1 MCQDGG
7 LCQAGGHLNRLDSLS
22 WWSNRL
28 ARGSETDM
36 IAIALNF
43 TAGRYHATPWGRHV
57 NEGAVEWPPSPWR
70 LLRSLVAVWKR
81 TLSDESQER
90 VEPILRALA
99 APPRFA
105 LPLAST
111 GHTRHYMPWFK
122 KGPGDR
128 TKVFDAFVAL
138 APDSPLVAC
147 WPDVD
152 LEPPQRE
159 LLARL
164 LANLNFLGRA
174 ESWCEARL
182 LDDAEA
188 MVFGDS
194 ANCAALAEGAT
205 PSPDDELV
213 RTLCP
218 DPATAFA
225 DDQVVEVETITE
237 GRGKNKTTTQVRRA
251 VYEPNWHLCM
261 ETLRLHDRKWSDPP
275 GSTWVSYTR
284 PCDCFEIKP
293 TPRTASPASGP
304 SPQVV
309 RFALDSAVL
318 PLVTETLP
326 IAEAARRALIYRLAD
341 VRGRSRYGN
350 EWSRERHKAGEQPV
364 PLEGAIIG
372 KDVAGKPSTGHTH
385 AYYLPTD
392 EDRDGRIDHLTI
404 IASGGFTPDEMRA
417 MEGLR
422 EIRPWARENA
432 SHPLRILRLG
442 YGRLDEYRSSLL
454 GSSRVWVSATPYL
467 ATRHAKSR
475 GRDRIVIQS
484 PQARAEFLKADLLTQ
499 IRAVR
504 ADIAEDAIAQVTV
517 TPLCNDHHVFEVPFG
532 KDRAGLRPIQ
542 FKRFRAKSDDDGG
555 RRFAGAFRLT
565 FPFEVRGPIVLGW
578 SSHFGMGLFVP
589 MQYASSS

>member
-1 MCQDGG
+1 
-7 LCQAGGHLNRLDSLS
+7 
-22 WWSNRL
+22 
-28 ARGSETDM
+28 M
-36 IAIALNF
+36 IAIALTF
-43 TAGRYHATPWGRHV
+43 PAGRFHATPWGRHV

-81 TLSDESQER
+81 TLADEPQQH

-99 APPRFA
+99 VPPRFA
-105 LPLAST
+105 LPPAST

-147 WPDVD
+147 WPDVA
-152 LEPPQRE
+152 LCPSQRE

-188 MVFGDS
+188 VVFGDS

-205 PSPDDELV
+205 PSPEDELV

-225 DDQVVEVETITE
+225 DDHVIEVETTTQ

-261 ETLRLHDRKWSDPP
+261 ETLRLHDQKWSDPP

-284 PCDCFEIKP
+284 PRNCFEIKP
-293 TPRTASPASGP
+293 APRRARPTSGP
-304 SPQVV
+304 RPQVV
-309 RFALDSAVL
+309 RFALDSKVL
-318 PLVTETLP
+318 PLVTDTLP
-326 IAEAARRALIYRLAD
+326 VAEAVRRALIFRLVE
-341 VRGRSRYGN
+341 VRGRDLYKR

-364 PLEGAIIG
+364 PLDGAITG
-372 KDVAGKPSTGHTH
+372 KDAAGKPSTGHVH

-392 EDRDGRIDHLTI
+392 EDRDGRIDHLTVF
-404 IASGGFTPDEMRA
+404 ARAGFAPDEMIALER
-417 MEGLR
+417 LR
-422 EIRPWARENA
+422 EIRPHGRDNA
-432 SHPLRILRLG
+432 SHPLRVLLLG
-442 YGRLDEYRSSLL
+442 HGRLEEYRPRPVSA
-454 GSSRVWVSATPYL
+454 SRVWVSATPYI
-467 ATRHAKSR
+467 ATRHAKTR
-475 GRDRIVIQS
+475 GRNHVEFASPRGRI
-484 PQARAEFLKADLLTQ
+484 EFLMADLRGQL
-499 IRAVR
+499 RAVVPDF
-504 ADIAEDAIAQVTV
+504 ADSTDGVEIQ
-517 TPLCNDHHVFEVPFG
+517 PLLSDGWFKIG
-532 KDRAGLRPIQ
+532 GRWRPIQ
-542 FKRFRAKSDDDGG
+542 FRRSRSKSGDDGA
-555 RRFAGAFRLT
+555 RRLAGSFQITLSN
-565 FPFEVRGPIVLGW
+565 EVLGPIALGYGA
-578 SSHFGMGLFVP
+578 HFGLGLFVP
-589 MQYASSS
+589 RVSE